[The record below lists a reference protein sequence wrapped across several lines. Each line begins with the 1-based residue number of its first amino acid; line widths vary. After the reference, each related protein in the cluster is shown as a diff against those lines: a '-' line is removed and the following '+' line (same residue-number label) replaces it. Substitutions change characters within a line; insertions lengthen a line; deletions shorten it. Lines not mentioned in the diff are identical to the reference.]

1 MLGITAAGLLSM
13 CERTQRRAMFARSA
27 TRLLLE
33 LVHYIG
39 GSPLSR
45 QRQLDS
51 LRGLDDHLLRDIGI
65 SRRAPPSG
73 RPCDN
78 GVEAWSLHGDDG
90 ISRDV

>member
-1 MLGITAAGLLSM
+1 MLGITAAALLSI
-13 CERTQRRAMFARSA
+13 CERAQRRAMFARSA

-45 QRQLDS
+45 RRQLDS

-65 SRRAPPSG
+65 CCRAALSG
-73 RPCDN
+73 RSRDN
-78 GVEAWSLHGDDG
+78 GVEACSLHGHDG
-90 ISRDV
+90 VSRDV

>member
-1 MLGITAAGLLSM
+1 ML
-13 CERTQRRAMFARSA
+13 R
-27 TRLLLE
+27 E
-33 LVHYIG
+33 LVRYIG

-45 QRQLDS
+45 RRQLDS

-65 SRRAPPSG
+65 SRRATLSG